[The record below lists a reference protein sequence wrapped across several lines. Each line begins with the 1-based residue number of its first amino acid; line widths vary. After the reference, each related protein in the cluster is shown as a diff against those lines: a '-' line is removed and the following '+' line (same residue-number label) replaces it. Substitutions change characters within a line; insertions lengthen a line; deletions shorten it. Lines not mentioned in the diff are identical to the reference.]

1 MEFYGL
7 IEEWPGESFVV
18 FRELPGCFSTAPT
31 TEEAVRLAPEA
42 ISEYLRWLKQN
53 DIPMLEEEVNS
64 INVVV
69 KERLRGDQVVPR
81 FEADLPAPTDRE
93 IDNALNVAA
102 TARAQIIELYDEVL
116 PAQRSMALKPD
127 EWSLTEHLR
136 HILVTEA
143 RYIACL
149 SDQPPETIPAV
160 AEADLTRKLFE
171 NAMDYETFLRDL
183 TPEQRARVYHHG
195 EAEYTAAKVL
205 RRMCEHLREHYP
217 WMQGLPFGPVSLHNL
232 SPLYEV

>member
-7 IEEWPGESFVV
+7 VEEWPGESFVV

-31 TEEAVRLAPEA
+31 TEEAIQKAPEA
-42 ISEYLRWLKQN
+42 IAEYLRWLKQN
-53 DIPMLEEEVNS
+53 DIPILEEEVDS
-64 INVVV
+64 INIVV
-69 KERLRGDQVVPR
+69 KERLYGNNGGPPR

-102 TARAQIIELYDEVL
+102 TARAQLIELYGEGL
-116 PAQRSMALKPD
+116 PAHRSSALKPD
-127 EWSLTEHLR
+127 EWSLTHHLR
-136 HILVTEA
+136 HILETEA
-143 RYIACL
+143 YFIACL
-149 SDQPPETIPAV
+149 SDQPPETIPIV

-183 TPEQRARVYHHG
+183 TPEQRTRVYHHG

-217 WMQGLPFGPVSLHNL
+217 WMQAIALQ
-232 SPLYEV
+232 LYKKV